1 MISIIVFILMCIA
14 IDVFDKTLGDELNPF
29 FYCLILI
36 ISVFLLIVCMSY
48 EIQNKSTNFDSQETP
63 TVNTQESSQVKVKEN
78 TMNLNC
84 TALENGEYLC
94 KKPK

>member
-1 MISIIVFILMCIA
+1 MITGVVFILIFVA
-14 IDVFDKTLGDELNPF
+14 IEVFDKLFGDDLNPHV
-29 FYCLILI
+29 YIVIMLIALI
-36 ISVFLLIVCMSY
+36 SILALERCA
-48 EIQNKSTNFDSQETP
+48 EQNKFTNSDSQEIP
-63 TVNTQESSQVKVKEN
+63 AVSQESSQVKVKEN

>member
-1 MISIIVFILMCIA
+1 MGPLDNNNIGTILFMVALLFVCVFIQ
-14 IDVFDKTLGDELNPF
+14 VKEHELQPK
-29 FYCLILI
+29 
-36 ISVFLLIVCMSY
+36 
-48 EIQNKSTNFDSQETP
+48 EETP

>member
-1 MISIIVFILMCIA
+1 MEPIFNFACTTSGFFILSSILVA
-14 IDVFDKTLGDELNPF
+14 SVVLGLHFQSLSFIPVAFVIGYVFVNAHPPKEEN
-29 FYCLILI
+29 
-36 ISVFLLIVCMSY
+36 
-48 EIQNKSTNFDSQETP
+48 P

-78 TMNLNC
+78 TLNLNC

>member
-1 MISIIVFILMCIA
+1 MITGVVFILIIVA
-14 IDVFDKTLGDELNPF
+14 IEVFDKLFGDALNPHV
-29 FYCLILI
+29 YIVIMLIALI
-36 ISVFLLIVCMSY
+36 SILALERCA
-48 EIQNKSTNFDSQETP
+48 EQNKFTNSDSQETP
-63 TVNTQESSQVKVKEN
+63 AVTQESSQVKVKEN

>member
-1 MISIIVFILMCIA
+1 MEPIFNFACTTSGFI
-14 IDVFDKTLGDELNPF
+14 TLSL
-29 FYCLILI
+29 
-36 ISVFLLIVCMSY
+36 FLLVTVIFAWHFQSMSFIPVALVIGY
-48 EIQNKSTNFDSQETP
+48 IFVNAHPPKEETP
-63 TVNTQESSQVKVKEN
+63 TVNTQESSHVKVKEN

>member
-1 MISIIVFILMCIA
+1 MIVVGLFLSLSFIFGL
-14 IDVFDKTLGDELNPF
+14 
-29 FYCLILI
+29 FYLC
-36 ISVFLLIVCMSY
+36 
-48 EIQNKSTNFDSQETP
+48 
-63 TVNTQESSQVKVKEN
+63 NTQESSQVKVKEN

>member
-1 MISIIVFILMCIA
+1 MIVVGLFLSLSFILGLFYLFITTKDPVFI
-14 IDVFDKTLGDELNPF
+14 FTLF
-29 FYCLILI
+29 FIL
-36 ISVFLLIVCMSY
+36 SLTLACCYVVVNAHPPK
-48 EIQNKSTNFDSQETP
+48 EETP

>member
-1 MISIIVFILMCIA
+1 MITGVVFILIIVA
-14 IDVFDKTLGDELNPF
+14 IEVFDKLFGDDLNPH
-29 FYCLILI
+29 FYIVIMLIALI
-36 ISVFLLIVCMSY
+36 SILALERCA
-48 EIQNKSTNFDSQETP
+48 EQNKFTNSDSQETP
-63 TVNTQESSQVKVKEN
+63 AVTQESSQVKVKEN

>member
-1 MISIIVFILMCIA
+1 MEPIFNFAYTFLGCIVLTLVLLGSVALGVLFNSFAFLPVVVLISYVVVNA
-14 IDVFDKTLGDELNPF
+14 HPPKE
-29 FYCLILI
+29 
-36 ISVFLLIVCMSY
+36 
-48 EIQNKSTNFDSQETP
+48 ETT